1 MNPCS
6 ARALWIASATAHT
19 SLSLTASL
27 IANAWLPH
35 QRHLSKPA
43 AKPRSELWDR
53 NCNPG
58 HLNELFPTL
67 PEKTSDAASRRITL
81 MSFEGMG
88 KSIQTNGAPIRRPTP
103 RSSLDEFPAGY
114 SLTRC
119 SPAELVS
126 ASPAGI
132 QHDAGLA
139 QLRGKS

>member
-1 MNPCS
+1 MGQKLQPWPFKRTLSNLAGENFGCRF
-6 ARALWIASATAHT
+6 AAHY
-19 SLSLTASL
+19 
-27 IANAWLPH
+27 
-35 QRHLSKPA
+35 
-43 AKPRSELWDR
+43 
-53 NCNPG
+53 
-58 HLNELFPTL
+58 
-67 PEKTSDAASRRITL
+67 L

-139 QLRGKS
+139 QLRGKSYRRNNEQHCFENQN

>member
-1 MNPCS
+1 MGQKLQPWPFKRTLSNLAGENFGCRF
-6 ARALWIASATAHT
+6 AAHY
-19 SLSLTASL
+19 
-27 IANAWLPH
+27 
-35 QRHLSKPA
+35 
-43 AKPRSELWDR
+43 
-53 NCNPG
+53 
-58 HLNELFPTL
+58 
-67 PEKTSDAASRRITL
+67 L

-139 QLRGKS
+139 QLRGNSSRRNNEQHCFEAQDRFTHLNT

>member
-1 MNPCS
+1 MGQKLQPWPFKRTLSNLAGENFGCRF
-6 ARALWIASATAHT
+6 AAHY
-19 SLSLTASL
+19 
-27 IANAWLPH
+27 
-35 QRHLSKPA
+35 
-43 AKPRSELWDR
+43 
-53 NCNPG
+53 
-58 HLNELFPTL
+58 
-67 PEKTSDAASRRITL
+67 L

-139 QLRGKS
+139 HSGENLNGGTMNNIASRIKTVLQT